1 MTIQERGLEH
11 VIVLCALCFVL
22 CALCFVLCAWVL
34 VICTL
39 VRLSMGAQFAQ
50 NVTVASEQS
59 TKHEA
64 LSSKRPPGPARSFPF
79 AGLLT
84 YRRGPLPYFQNLAK
98 QYGDISHF
106 RIGPQQALFINHP
119 DLIKDVLVTNHQNF
133 MKGLVLQRAKRLLG
147 EGLLTSEGDFHRRQ
161 RRLAQPAF
169 HRQRVATYAAVMT
182 EYAMRT
188 AQRWRD
194 GETLDMSQE
203 MMRLT
208 LGIVGKTLFD
218 ADVESDSGD
227 VGNAMSVVMELFDTL
242 TMPFFELLQKLP
254 LPQLR
259 RFDSAREKLDRIIY
273 RLIDDRRRSGI
284 DRGDL
289 LSMLLLAQ
297 DEEGDGGRMTDQ
309 QLRDELLTIFLA
321 GHETTANA
329 LTWTWYLLSQHPDI
343 EKKLHEEIDEVLG
356 EKPAAFDDVAR
367 LKYTEMILA
376 ESMRLYPPAWAVGRL
391 SIVDCEIGGYAV
403 PPKTL
408 VLMSQYVM
416 HRDERFYP
424 EPHVFDP
431 LRWTAEAR
439 ESRPQFSYFPFGGG
453 PRRCIGEGFAW
464 MEGAL
469 LIATLAQQWRM
480 RLFANHPV
488 ALKPL
493 ITLRPKHGMRMTIR
507 SRRQEQ

>member
-1 MTIQERGLEH
+1 MSAKTTAH
-11 VIVLCALCFVL
+11 
-22 CALCFVLCAWVL
+22 
-34 VICTL
+34 
-39 VRLSMGAQFAQ
+39 S
-50 NVTVASEQS
+50 
-59 TKHEA
+59 
-64 LSSKRPPGPARSFPF
+64 RPPGPRRTIPL
-79 AGLLT
+79 AGLLA
-84 YRRGPLPYFQNLAK
+84 YRRGPLPYFQNLAR
-98 QYGDISHF
+98 QYGDISYF
-106 RIGPQQALFINHP
+106 KIGPQEAFFLNHP
-119 DLIKDVLVTNHQNF
+119 DLIKDVLVTNNQNF

-147 EGLLTSEGDFHRRQ
+147 EGLLTSEGEFHRRQ
-161 RRLAQPAF
+161 RRLSQPAF
-169 HRQRVATYAAVMT
+169 HRQRVATYATVMT

-188 AQRWRD
+188 SERWRD
-194 GETLDMSQE
+194 GDTLDMSHE

-208 LGIVGKTLFD
+208 LAIVGKTLFD
-218 ADVESDSGD
+218 ADVESESGE
-227 VGNAMSVVMELFDTL
+227 VGSAMNVVMELFDTL

-273 RLIDDRRRSGI
+273 GLIEDRRRSGI

-329 LTWTWYLLSQHPDI
+329 LTWTWYLLSQHEEV
-343 EKKLHEEIDEVLG
+343 EKKLQAELDEVLSG
-356 EKPAAFDDVAR
+356 RLPNFEDVPR
-367 LKYTEMILA
+367 LRYTEMVLA

-391 SIVDCEIGGYAV
+391 STVDCEIGGYAV
-403 PPKTL
+403 PSRSL
-408 VLMSQYVM
+408 VLMSQFVM

-424 EPHVFDP
+424 DPLVFDP
-431 LRWTAEAR
+431 LRWTPEAR

-464 MEGAL
+464 MEGIL
-469 LIATLAQQWRM
+469 LIATLRQRWRM
-480 RLFANHPV
+480 TLVPHHPV

-493 ITLRPKHGMRMTIR
+493 ITLRPKHGMKMTVR
-507 SRRQEQ
+507 SRQQEQAGHH